1 MANVI
6 FDGARHNE
14 LVTIEG
20 KASAGF
26 QPGHV
31 VAVSTDNT
39 TKATTFAKA
48 AYTAGAVVPKLWVA
62 DKDFLHAGDVSTAY
76 VATNEVTVRLLASG
90 ETAFVRAAAGTYN
103 KGTAVYANATGGLVT
118 ATAPAQSVDPVGYC
132 IENIGAVSA
141 DALVRI
147 VAA

>member
-6 FDGARHNE
+6 HDGARSNE
-14 LVTIEG
+14 QFTIEG
-20 KASAGF
+20 KASAAF

-31 VAVSTDNT
+31 VIVTTNNT
-39 TKATTFAKA
+39 TKASTFAKA
-48 AYTAGAVVPKLWVA
+48 TYTAGAPVPKLWVA

-76 VATNEVTVRLLASG
+76 AIGDEVVVKLVPSG
-90 ETAFVRAAAGTYN
+90 DTAFIRAAAGTYN
-103 KGTAVYANATGGLVT
+103 KGTPVYANATGGLVT
-118 ATAPAQSVDPVGYC
+118 ATAPAQSVDPVGYAA
-132 IENIGAVSA
+132 ENIGTVSA

>member
-14 LVTIEG
+14 LFVIEG
-20 KASAGF
+20 KASAAF

-31 VAVSTDNT
+31 VAVTTDNT

-48 AYTAGAVVPKLWVA
+48 TYTAGAPVPKLWVA
-62 DKDFLHAGDVSTAY
+62 DKDFLHAGDVATAY
-76 VATNEVTVRLLASG
+76 ASTNEVVVRLLASG

-103 KGTAVYANATGGLVT
+103 KGTPVYANATGGLVT
-118 ATAPAQSVDPVGYC
+118 ATAPAQSVDPVGYAA
-132 IENIGAVSA
+132 ENIGTVTA

>member
-6 FDGARHNE
+6 HDGARSNE
-14 LVTIEG
+14 RFTIEG
-20 KASAGF
+20 KASAAF

-31 VAVSTDNT
+31 VIVTTNNT
-39 TKATTFAKA
+39 TKASTFAKA
-48 AYTAGAVVPKLWVA
+48 TYTAGAPVPKLWVA

-76 VATNEVTVRLLASG
+76 AIGDDVVVKLVPSG
-90 ETAFVRAAAGTYN
+90 DTAFIRAASGTYN
-103 KGTAVYANATGGLVT
+103 KGTPVYANATGGLVT
-118 ATAPAQSVDPVGYC
+118 ATAPAESVDPVGYAA
-132 IENIGAVSA
+132 ENIGTVTA